1 MIGAVVGPLMMLAL
15 AFSKPGPVRALLKVE
30 ADAPERARRP
40 SSLGVSEVQLEPLI
54 RSGVVV
60 REPDGCVWVDRA
72 KARRRSWK
80 IAGSLRSAAEAHA
93 REMFP
98 SADRPEW
105 TPPLPARIA
114 GKKAA
119 PTAVTRKTRVVW
131 PDGMPTSNDAV

>member
-1 MIGAVVGPLMMLAL
+1 MIGAVVAPLMMLAL

-80 IAGSLRSAAEAHA
+80 IAGWYGAILAV
-93 REMFP
+93 
-98 SADRPEW
+98 
-105 TPPLPARIA
+105 LA
-114 GKKAA
+114 GLVLSVL
-119 PTAVTRKTRVVW
+119 AV
-131 PDGMPTSNDAV
+131 GG